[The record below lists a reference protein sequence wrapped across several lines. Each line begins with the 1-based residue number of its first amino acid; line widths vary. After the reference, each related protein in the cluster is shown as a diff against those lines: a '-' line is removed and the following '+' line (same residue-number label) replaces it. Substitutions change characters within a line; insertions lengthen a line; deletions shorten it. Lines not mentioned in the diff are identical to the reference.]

1 MIAAY
6 ITLMAIAAVTSQDTR
21 SGPSSTSHIDDLS
34 VFLSRSE
41 FDAFKASRGGLRCLF
56 GLFGLKHHSHGIQN
70 ITFPYDAVLG
80 TLAAKIEKRAP
91 IKQKAI
97 SDVIGNTRLLLQKL
111 LSAAELARTAT
122 DIDQLDY
129 FIISQITTPENL
141 LCLEM
146 LVDMGRVNVFIPFLT
161 ESALALQKHHNIEF
175 LEQHFGFPMVFPAAD
190 IINLFSDK
198 ALFGEWMVRQGLGGN
213 IPSVYTSVAEV
224 KYPVMVKFTHGRLG
238 EGISIANDQ
247 TELETATKS
256 INSTD
261 YILQVSQHA
270 VACGSTVYTL
280 GA

>member
-1 MIAAY
+1 MAVIAQYVMSAL
-6 ITLMAIAAVTSQDTR
+6 IVACLAL
-21 SGPSSTSHIDDLS
+21 PSHISDVS
-34 VFLSRSE
+34 VFLSHDEYNE
-41 FDAFKASRGGLRCLF
+41 FKTNGTDLSCSYWEFSASFSGPVNLTVTAERVQSMLQGAFKD
-56 GLFGLKHHSHGIQN
+56 H
-70 ITFPYDAVLG
+70 
-80 TLAAKIEKRAP
+80 AP
-91 IKQKAI
+91 
-97 SDVIGNTRLLLQKL
+97 L
-111 LSAAELARTAT
+111 LSNTVLAIR
-122 DIDQLDY
+122 DQLRL
-129 FIISQITTPENL
+129 SLQLLPTTLVSMSKKGTRTLGGAKSITLTSSLTIRDL
-141 LCLEM
+141 LCLEILYISDKFNM
-146 LVDMGRVNVFIPFLT
+146 FIPFLT

-238 EGISIANDQ
+238 EGTSIANDQ